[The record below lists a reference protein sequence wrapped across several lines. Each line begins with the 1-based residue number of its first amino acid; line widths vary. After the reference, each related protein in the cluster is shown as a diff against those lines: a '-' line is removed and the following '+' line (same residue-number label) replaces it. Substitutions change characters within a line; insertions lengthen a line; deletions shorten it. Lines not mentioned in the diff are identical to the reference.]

1 MSESEST
8 DLQIHPDQTD
18 IECDDIRS
26 KFREVVELSP
36 HSRAIL
42 YTKIN
47 GVNVKSSKLE
57 SSDLPG

>member
-18 IECDDIRS
+18 MECNDDLS
-26 KFREVVELSP
+26 KFREVVKLSP

-47 GVNVKSSKLE
+47 VKSSKQE